1 MKRFGLF
8 IKWFLIVLGVAMTSV
23 FAQAQGGMEFPFP
36 QIPAMLVEPQQRANY
51 LLMHYWDNVD
61 FRDAKVV
68 MNEEFMEQ
76 GFVNYLS
83 VLPIVV
89 AETAEK
95 SVEAMMKRAEVNSVA
110 YKRLANIAEKYL
122 FEPNSPMVSDEMY
135 ILFLNQIV
143 NTKVL
148 SSVEK
153 VRFEH
158 QYKVVMKN
166 RVGSVATDFLYMD
179 SKGEMGS
186 LHKFKAEETLLIFYD
201 PDCDNCT
208 EIIEKLRYNRELNA
222 KIMSGKLRVLAIYAE
237 DDVEFWKKELVKM
250 PTNWTVG
257 RAVSKIKPLGLYVL
271 RAMPAIYLLDKDKRV
286 VKKEALPEN
295 LFDL

>member
-1 MKRFGLF
+1 
-8 IKWFLIVLGVAMTSV
+8 
-23 FAQAQGGMEFPFP
+23 
-36 QIPAMLVEPQQRANY
+36 
-51 LLMHYWDNVD
+51 MHYWDNVD
-61 FRDAKVV
+61 FKDVKVV
-68 MNEEFMEQ
+68 MNEDFMEQ

-83 VLPIVV
+83 VLPIVD
-89 AETAEK
+89 AQTAEK
-95 SVEAMMKRAEVNSVA
+95 SVEAMMKRAEENSVA
-110 YKRLANIAEKYL
+110 YRKIANIAEKYL

-135 ILFLNQIV
+135 ILFLNQILK
-143 NTKVL
+143 TKVL
-148 SSVEK
+148 SNVEK
-153 VRFEH
+153 ARFDH

-179 SKGEMGS
+179 VKGEIGS

-201 PDCDNCT
+201 PDCDNCA

-222 KIMSGKLRVLAIYAE
+222 KIMSGKMRVLAIYAE
-237 DDVEFWKKELVKM
+237 ENIELWKKELAKM

-271 RAMPAIYLLDKDKRV
+271 RAMPAIYLLDKDKNV

-295 LFDL
+295 LFE

>member
-1 MKRFGLF
+1 MKQFGLF
-8 IKWFLIVLGVAMTSV
+8 VKCFLMVLCMAMGVCGAK
-23 FAQAQGGMEFPFP
+23 AQEGMEFPYP
-36 QIPAMLVEPQQRANY
+36 QIPTMMTEPQQRATY

-61 FRDAKVV
+61 FNDMKLV
-68 MNEEFMEQ
+68 MNEDFMEQ

-83 VLPIVV
+83 VLSIVD
-89 AETAEK
+89 AQTSEK
-95 SVEAMMKRAEVNSVA
+95 SVEAMMKRAEENSVA
-110 YKRLANIAEKYL
+110 YRKIANIAEKYL

-135 ILFLNQIV
+135 ILFLNQILK
-143 NTKVL
+143 TKVL
-148 SSVEK
+148 SNVEK
-153 VRFEH
+153 ARFDH

-179 SKGEMGS
+179 AKGEIGS

-201 PDCDNCT
+201 PDCDNCA

-222 KIMSGKLRVLAIYAE
+222 KIMSGKMRVLAIYAE
-237 DDVEFWKKELVKM
+237 ENIELWKKELAKM

-271 RAMPAIYLLDKDKRV
+271 RAMPAIYLLDKDKNV

-295 LFDL
+295 LFE

>member
-1 MKRFGLF
+1 MKRIGVYF
-8 IKWFLIVLGVAMTSV
+8 KRFLLMLCLMIGGSV
-23 FAQAQGGMEFPFP
+23 GMAQGGMEFPFP
-36 QIPAMLVEPQQRANY
+36 QIPAMLVEPQQRATY

-61 FRDAKVV
+61 FKDVKVV
-68 MNEEFMEQ
+68 MNEDFMEQ

-83 VLPIVV
+83 VLPIVD
-89 AETAEK
+89 AQTAEK
-95 SVEAMMKRAEVNSVA
+95 SVEAMMKRAEENSVA
-110 YKRLANIAEKYL
+110 YRKIANIAEKYL

-135 ILFLNQIV
+135 ILFLNQILK
-143 NTKVL
+143 TKVL
-148 SSVEK
+148 SNVEK
-153 VRFEH
+153 ARFDH

-179 SKGEMGS
+179 VKGEIGS

-201 PDCDNCT
+201 PDCDNCA

-222 KIMSGKLRVLAIYAE
+222 KIMSGKMRVLAIYAE
-237 DDVEFWKKELVKM
+237 ENIELWKKELAKM

-271 RAMPAIYLLDKDKRV
+271 RAMPAIYLLDKDKNV

-295 LFDL
+295 LFE

>member
-1 MKRFGLF
+1 MKRIGVYF
-8 IKWFLIVLGVAMTSV
+8 KRFLLMLCLMIGGSV
-23 FAQAQGGMEFPFP
+23 GMAQGGMEFPFP
-36 QIPAMLVEPQQRANY
+36 QIPAMFVEPQQRATY

-61 FRDAKVV
+61 FKDVKVV
-68 MNEEFMEQ
+68 MNEDFMEQ

-83 VLPIVV
+83 VLPIVD
-89 AETAEK
+89 AQTAEK
-95 SVEAMMKRAEVNSVA
+95 SVEAMMKRAEENTVA
-110 YKRLANIAEKYL
+110 YRKIADIAEKYL

-179 SKGEMGS
+179 AKGEMGS
-186 LHKFKAEETLLIFYD
+186 LYKFKAEETLLIFYD

-237 DDVEFWKKELVKM
+237 DDVELWKKELVKM
-250 PTNWTVG
+250 PANWIVG

-295 LFDL
+295 LFE

>member
-1 MKRFGLF
+1 MKLICIYLRY
-8 IKWFLIVLGVAMTSV
+8 FLIVLCIAIGVCSAK
-23 FAQAQGGMEFPFP
+23 AQGGMEFPYP
-36 QIPAMLVEPQQRANY
+36 QIPTMMTEPQQRATY

-61 FRDAKVV
+61 FNDMKLVA
-68 MNEEFMEQ
+68 NDDFMEQ

-83 VLPIVV
+83 VLPIVD
-89 AETAEK
+89 ALTAER

-110 YKRLANIAEKYL
+110 YRKVANIAEKYL

-135 ILFLNQIV
+135 IMFLNQIL

-148 SSVEK
+148 SNVEK
-153 VRFEH
+153 ARFDH

-179 SKGEMGS
+179 VKGEMGS
-186 LHKFKAEETLLIFYD
+186 LYKFKAEETLLIFYD
-201 PDCDNCT
+201 PDCDNCA

-222 KIMSGKLRVLAIYAE
+222 KIMSGKMRVLAIYAE
-237 DDVEFWKKELVKM
+237 ENVELWKKELPKM
-250 PTNWTVG
+250 PSNWVVG

-271 RAMPAIYLLDKDKRV
+271 RAMPAIYLLDGDKKV
-286 VKKEALPEN
+286 LKKEALPEN
-295 LFDL
+295 LFE

>member
-1 MKRFGLF
+1 M
-8 IKWFLIVLGVAMTSV
+8 IVLCIAIGVCDAK
-23 FAQAQGGMEFPFP
+23 AQGGMEFPYP
-36 QIPAMLVEPQQRANY
+36 QIPTMMTEPQQRATY

-61 FRDAKVV
+61 FNNPKLVANDD
-68 MNEEFMEQ
+68 FMEQ

-83 VLPIVV
+83 VLPIVD
-89 AETAEK
+89 AQTAEK

-110 YKRLANIAEKYL
+110 YRKIANIAEKYL

-135 ILFLNQIV
+135 IMFLNQIL

-148 SSVEK
+148 SNVEK
-153 VRFEH
+153 ARFDH

-179 SKGEMGS
+179 VKGEMGS
-186 LHKFKAEETLLIFYD
+186 LYKFKAEETLLIFYD
-201 PDCDNCT
+201 PDCDNCA

-222 KIMSGKLRVLAIYAE
+222 KIMSGKMRVLAIYAE
-237 DDVEFWKKELVKM
+237 ENVELWKKELPKM
-250 PTNWTVG
+250 PTNWVVG
-257 RAVSKIKPLGLYVL
+257 RAVSKIKPLGMYVL
-271 RAMPAIYLLDKDKRV
+271 RAMPAIYLLDKDKKV

-295 LFDL
+295 LFD

>member
-1 MKRFGLF
+1 MKKIGVYFKRFLLMLCLMIG
-8 IKWFLIVLGVAMTSV
+8 GSV
-23 FAQAQGGMEFPFP
+23 GMAQGGMEFPFP
-36 QIPAMLVEPQQRANY
+36 QIPAMLVEPQQRATY

-61 FRDAKVV
+61 FKDAKVV
-68 MNEEFMEQ
+68 MNEDFMEQ

-83 VLPIVV
+83 VLPIVD
-89 AETAEK
+89 AQTAEK
-95 SVEAMMKRAEVNSVA
+95 SVEAMMKRAEENTVA
-110 YKRLANIAEKYL
+110 YRKIANIAEKYL

-135 ILFLNQIV
+135 ILFLNQILK
-143 NTKVL
+143 TKVL
-148 SSVEK
+148 SNVEK
-153 VRFEH
+153 ARFDH

-179 SKGEMGS
+179 AKGEIGS

-201 PDCDNCT
+201 PDCDNCA

-222 KIMSGKLRVLAIYAE
+222 KIMSGKMRVLAIYAE
-237 DDVEFWKKELVKM
+237 ENIELWKKELAKM

-271 RAMPAIYLLDKDKRV
+271 RAMPAIYLLDKDKNV

-295 LFDL
+295 LFE